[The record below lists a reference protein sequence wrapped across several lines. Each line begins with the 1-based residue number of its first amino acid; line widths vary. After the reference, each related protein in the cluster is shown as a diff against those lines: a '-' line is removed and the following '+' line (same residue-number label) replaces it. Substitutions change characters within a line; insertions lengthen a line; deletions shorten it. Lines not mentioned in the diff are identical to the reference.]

1 MVFSADMLLSENYE
15 IPTKM
20 DNISTI
26 EESYFDT
33 ALSYVNE
40 MSRDYSNANKVFY
53 KAVLEANNNEEV
65 IHEAFSDFTSKVKE
79 IIQKFLNFIKS
90 VFNKFI
96 IAMNKLIKSDKYL
109 KDHKKE
115 FSSFSPEHE
124 FEMSIYN
131 YTKLDDDEFPAI
143 NAYDTY
149 MNNLKSYTL
158 KTDSSK
164 SITSDSLYDRLSDV
178 YTDIVENSNDWYD
191 LFRGEVL
198 NKSGESY
205 SSSEF
210 EKELH
215 DIFRDDSSTKT
226 KETITFGIVNQSLER
241 FLAYDKTIKHV
252 KKLKDDLEK
261 QYKNIKDNLKNLD
274 IMDFTNNKS
283 VFSSIF
289 TDYDT
294 SSSDIMNLN
303 LANSDKARDKDIRS
317 KIDNINKVRISRIE
331 GMCNIHSLAFTK
343 KLDAIKEA
351 YNQDKKLLYVALKK
365 MHPISTKESY
375 VYVNEMPDEMD
386 RLFENYRYSNFLIEQ
401 LNNQNNIMNY
411 IGECVALES
420 GDLKSINYIN
430 ESAVDVIKSII
441 SKIIESIK
449 NMFGKFTTKM
459 SQIFTKDETY
469 LKKYKD
475 VILKKPFKDRDI
487 TMYNYDTSKLDDFKV
502 PRFDINKFDQLV
514 KADEGEFEEL
524 FIQLHSSELPGI
536 KKEGGEIKEKIIEA
550 IRGTDTVDTNLSSL
564 DSKRREM
571 YEFCVQYKKIEN
583 MINKD
588 MDTVANNRTLLNSA
602 LSKVSGEFSDT
613 ATKIKNDAVAKQ
625 NNPVTSTQNNSNNNE
640 KVQNNSAVYSNVYGA
655 FITEDIKMGKVNK
668 DNTVSNGSTGKTANT
683 VVNQGASSIDKDTAA
698 TAAGTVAKTLR
709 VDVNNSDSNN
719 VDQNTE
725 KAKEKIDE
733 YREGSGR
740 YFSAC
745 GNIMAAKLTVCEAI
759 YKDYMKIL
767 RTHVSDYGGSAN
779 SGDSSNDAN
788 GGIDT
793 SMNKTIEIQD
803 PEDTNKKHI
812 FRYDATIKAVRI
824 TQNKILDSNKLK
836 IFRKIKK
843 NQKNLDAWNDTLMK
857 AAKQILNGAN
867 PTVDQVFY
875 FDNQPCVYSG
885 NDGGWV
891 ACDTQKK
898 VTTKIKDKVND
909 IKNGNDN
916 DNQ

>member
-15 IPTKM
+15 SPTKM
-20 DNISTI
+20 ENISTI
-26 EESYFDT
+26 EESYFNT

-53 KAVLEANNNEEV
+53 KAVLEANNDDEV

-115 FSSFSPEHE
+115 FSNFSPEHE
-124 FEMSIYN
+124 FEMNIYN
-131 YTKLDDDEFPAI
+131 YTKLDDDNFPAI

-164 SITSDSLYDRLSDV
+164 SITSDSLYDRLSDI

-198 NKSGESY
+198 GKSGESY

-261 QYKNIKDNLKNLD
+261 QYKSIKDNLKNLD

-294 SSSDIMNLN
+294 SSSEIMNLN

-317 KIDNINKVRISRIE
+317 KMDNINKVRISRIE

-386 RLFENYRYSNFLIEQ
+386 RLFENYRYSNFLIDQ

-430 ESAVDVIKSII
+430 ESAIDVIKSII
-441 SKIIESIK
+441 AKIIEAIK

-469 LKKYKD
+469 LKKYKN
-475 VILKKPFKDRDI
+475 VILNKPFKDRDI
-487 TMYNYDTSKLDDFKV
+487 TMYNYNTARLDDYKV
-502 PRFDINKFDQLV
+502 PRFDINKFDQLI
-514 KADEGEFEEL
+514 KSDEGEFEEL
-524 FIQLHSSELPGI
+524 FIQFHATELPGI
-536 KKEGGEIKEKIIEA
+536 KKDGGEIKEKIIKA
-550 IRGTDTVDTNLSSL
+550 IRGEDTVDTNLSSL
-564 DSKRREM
+564 DSKRRSM
-571 YEFCVQYKKIEN
+571 YEFCVQYKKIQN
-583 MINKD
+583 MLNKD
-588 MDTVANNRTLLNSA
+588 METVANNRTLLNSA
-602 LSKVSGEFSDT
+602 LSKISGEFSDT
-613 ATKIKNDAVAKQ
+613 ANKIKDDAVTKH
-625 NNPVTSTQNNSNNNE
+625 NNPTPATPSAE
-640 KVQNNSAVYSNVYGA
+640 NNSAVYSNVYGT
-655 FITEDIKMGKVNK
+655 FIMEDGMKIGKANK
-668 DNTVSNGSTGKTANT
+668 DNSSTGGSGGSHSTSNT
-683 VVNQGASSIDKDTAA
+683 VVNQSASGIDKDTAA
-698 TAAGTVAKTLR
+698 TAAGTAAQTLR
-709 VDVNNSDSNN
+709 VNVNNSDADNA
-719 VDQNTE
+719 DQNAQ
-725 KAKEKIDE
+725 KAKDKIDE

-740 YFSAC
+740 YFNAC
-745 GNIMAAKLTVCEAI
+745 ANIMAAKLTVCEAI
-759 YKDYMKIL
+759 YKDYMKII
-767 RTHVSDYGGSAN
+767 RTHVSDYGGSADSN
-779 SGDSSNDAN
+779 STSNNNADN
-788 GGIDT
+788 GVDN

-803 PEDTNKKHI
+803 PEDANKKHT
-812 FRYDATIKAVRI
+812 FRYDAAIKAVKV
-824 TQNKILDSNKLK
+824 TQNKILDSVKFKLFK
-836 IFRKIKK
+836 KIKK
-843 NQKNLDAWNDTLMK
+843 NQNNIDAWNDTLMK
-857 AAKQILNGAN
+857 AAKQILNGAQ
-867 PTVDQVFY
+867 PTIDQVFY
-875 FDNQPCVYSG
+875 FDDQPCVYSG
-885 NDGGWV
+885 HDGGWV
-891 ACDTQKK
+891 TCDTQKK
-898 VTTKIKDKVND
+898 VSTKIKDKVND
-909 IKNGNDN
+909 IKNSND